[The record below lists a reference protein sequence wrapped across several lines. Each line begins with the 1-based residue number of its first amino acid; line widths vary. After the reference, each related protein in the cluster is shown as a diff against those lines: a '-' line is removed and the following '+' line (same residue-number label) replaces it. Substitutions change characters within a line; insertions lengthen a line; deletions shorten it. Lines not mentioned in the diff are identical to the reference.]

1 MFLRCGVALLL
12 PAPLHMPAL
21 YCRCPPH
28 AGHHCYC
35 PCLPQV
41 TTGSDVY
48 SFGVLMWSL
57 YTGQQPYVYKAGM
70 FMPNTLFPRFP
81 RSAHPEY
88 KSLAESCLRRD
99 PHERPSFV
107 EIMNSMHKFFNIDDV
122 PDHPPAGT
130 PPRPSSPTLN
140 LYEAAAAASATAP
153 ASATAAARACAPVRA
168 TATATPAASV
178 ATHPATACMP
188 VSVADGSS
196 SDEML
201 TGSVPYVFSHCVSR
215 HALASVWDI
224 NTVHSQQ
231 LRSLDPVMSVL
242 GSEDPLQCTQPS
254 LSPLG
259 TKASLLD
266 SGVHARMLHVCDEQ
280 KQQQSVPSGV
290 VQQWADSRD
299 GVYTNTWIQTSSSV
313 PPPTSVFLV
322 VILGFLR
329 VKLMSR
335 HGQVD
340 APNFY

>member
-1 MFLRCGVALLL
+1 MCTKLV
-12 PAPLHMPAL
+12 
-21 YCRCPPH
+21 
-28 AGHHCYC
+28 
-35 PCLPQV
+35 CL
-41 TTGSDVY
+41 
-48 SFGVLMWSL
+48 
-57 YTGQQPYVYKAGM
+57 
-70 FMPNTLFPRFP
+70 PNTLFPRFP

-99 PHERPSFV
+99 PHERPSVV

-140 LYEAAAAASATAP
+140 LYEAEAAASATAP
-153 ASATAAARACAPVRA
+153 ASATAAARVCAPVRA

-290 VQQWADSRD
+290 VQQWAHSRD
-299 GVYTNTWIQTSSSV
+299 GVYTNTWIQTSSSL
-313 PPPTSVFLV
+313 PPPPVTYDSCD
-322 VILGFLR
+322 R
-329 VKLMSR
+329 VYT
-335 HGQVD
+335 
-340 APNFY
+340 NTWI